1 MFALP
6 MVAKLELQ
14 LLRLIKGI
22 DPKSCIACYLHLLLG
37 AGRVL
42 SNSIITLTTR
52 EHQCGRVD
60 SGKDTYGKLDLGPRM
75 FPPVLIWGLPFVYC
89 SWRQRAPFPPAQ
101 LINPSVCISRFSL
114 LLEDHNLLK
123 GARLGHANG
132 NTSMTHR
139 SLLGSISNLPF
150 NFVASIPTI
159 AGQWPE
165 T

>member
-75 FPPVLIWGLPFVYC
+75 FPPVLI
-89 SWRQRAPFPPAQ
+89 
-101 LINPSVCISRFSL
+101 
-114 LLEDHNLLK
+114 
-123 GARLGHANG
+123 
-132 NTSMTHR
+132 
-139 SLLGSISNLPF
+139 
-150 NFVASIPTI
+150 
-159 AGQWPE
+159 
-165 T
+165 